1 VASYRMYCLDEAG
14 RINSFAEEIIADSD
28 KEAISKVREMKPEA
42 LQCEVWK
49 GKRLV
54 TSLRR
59 QDLAG

>member
-1 VASYRMYCLDEAG
+1 MYCLDGAG

-28 KEAISKVREMKPEA
+28 EEAISKAREMKPEA

-49 GKRLV
+49 GKRLL